1 MECYAVINEKYKK
14 DDADLNDIGAI
25 KKEGLETEF
34 LEPIKNFKDVVVD
47 NGLAPLI
54 VLVHGMK
61 DTNMIT
67 WGGKDTKVLIGYGQV
82 KSGDKK
88 KPNRTT
94 LDHSDLKKLEAALS
108 SVKLNS
114 KLAHTGSGYCAHD
127 KNNLNQLFNLKVYKN
142 YYDPRVR
149 SVQLEIRKTG
159 LRGTAKEAEEIGKL
173 LSEALK
179 GFIQAPVA
187 IIERQSRIDMRKI
200 DRIKPHPLNH
210 EIYGDPEPDDN
221 LKISIQKNGILV
233 PLLIS
238 DDDRIL
244 SGHRR
249 YAYAKESGI
258 ENVQVIV
265 SPLKKELDIEEALI
279 HANIQRQKTR
289 EQIAREYAKLKVIE
303 REKSKIRISLAGGDR
318 KSEEYRK
325 SPTQNS
331 AEPISKGESRKKASV
346 RLGISHDTAEKA
358 LKVVNSADELKAGGK
373 IEEAKKLLGILNRK
387 SVNSAYKKAKAI
399 SENLVVPVQ
408 TAKPTFN
415 DNRTKES
422 IEWATW
428 SWNPVTGCKHGCKYC
443 YARNMAKRFS
453 ENFPDGFEPTFYQ
466 DRLKAPAN
474 TSVPKSNHIGDR
486 NVFVVSMGDL
496 FGDWVDQEWI
506 DAVLESVRKYPQWN
520 YLFLTKNPKRLVD
533 IDWPDN
539 AWVGT
544 TVDCQTRVKP
554 AEEAF
559 EKIKAKVKFLSCE
572 PLSEEITFTNLKL
585 FDWVIIGARSKTS
598 GVPAMQPKS
607 GWVKSL
613 MCQAWN
619 AGCKVYCK
627 PNLKAGVKE
636 YPLSE

>member
-1 MECYAVINEKYKK
+1 MIVKRGKGDFTQAYLSGKLVKKRILTLRGKNNIIAINPHAHENDGYTNIIVKTMHEELECYAVINEKYKK

-149 SVQLEIRKTG
+149 SVQLEIRNSG
-159 LRGTAKEAEEIGKL
+159 LRETAKEAKEIGKL

-179 GFIQAPVA
+179 GFIQAPLA
-187 IIERQSRIDMRKI
+187 IIGRQSRIEMRKI
-200 DRIKPHPLNH
+200 SSLKHHPLNR

-221 LKISIQKNGILV
+221 LQISIQKNGILT
-233 PLLIS
+233 PLIIS
-238 DDDRIL
+238 GDDTIV

-249 YAYAKESGI
+249 FAGAKESGI
-258 ENVQVIV
+258 QEVPVIV
-265 SPLKKELDIEEALI
+265 LPLRNKLDIEEKLI
-279 HANIQRQKTR
+279 AANIQRQKTR

-303 REKSKIRISLAGGDR
+303 SEKSKIRMSLAGGDR

-331 AEPISKGESRKKASV
+331 AEPISKRESRKKASA

-358 LKVVNSADELKAGGK
+358 LIVVNSADELKAGGK
-373 IEEAKKLLGILNRK
+373 IEEATELLGILNNK
-387 SVNSAYKKAKAI
+387 SVNSAYKKVKAI

-408 TAKPTFN
+408 NGKPTFN
-415 DNRTKES
+415 KTTES

-428 SWNPVTGCKHGCKYC
+428 TWNP
-443 YARNMAKRFS
+443 
-453 ENFPDGFEPTFYQ
+453 
-466 DRLKAPAN
+466 
-474 TSVPKSNHIGDR
+474 
-486 NVFVVSMGDL
+486 
-496 FGDWVDQEWI
+496 
-506 DAVLESVRKYPQWN
+506 
-520 YLFLTKNPKRLVD
+520 
-533 IDWPDN
+533 
-539 AWVGT
+539 
-544 TVDCQTRVKP
+544 
-554 AEEAF
+554 
-559 EKIKAKVKFLSCE
+559 
-572 PLSEEITFTNLKL
+572 IT
-585 FDWVIIGARSKTS
+585 
-598 GVPAMQPKS
+598 
-607 GWVKSL
+607 
-613 MCQAWN
+613 
-619 AGCKVYCK
+619 GCKVYCK
-627 PNLKAGVKE
+627 PNLKTGVKE
-636 YPLSE
+636 YPLSG